1 MRSPRREEETQL
13 LEQIARYREE
23 YREKR
28 KAAVIEERERRHA
41 QGEVYVA
48 GLWLSRSQCE
58 RVVRPLGR
66 RQFWIGVEVLAGIS
80 LSLAVALGVWLFF
93 RVLFLP

>member
-1 MRSPRREEETQL
+1 MRRPRREEETQL

-58 RVVRPLGR
+58 RVARPLGR
-66 RQFWIGVEVLAGIS
+66 RQFWIRVEVLAGIL
-80 LSLAVALGVWLFF
+80 LSGAAALGVWMLF
-93 RVLFLP
+93 RIVFLP